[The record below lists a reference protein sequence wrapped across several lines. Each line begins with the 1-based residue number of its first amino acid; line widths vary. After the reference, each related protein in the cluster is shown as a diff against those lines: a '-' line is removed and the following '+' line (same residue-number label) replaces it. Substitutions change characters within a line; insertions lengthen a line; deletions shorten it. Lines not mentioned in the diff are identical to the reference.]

1 MSSPLSY
8 QIAEVELI
16 YKTKVKASDRPK
28 VTGSRDAYDILLA
41 NWDENKIGFV
51 EQAKILLLNRA
62 HRVLG
67 IYEVSS
73 GGITSTIVDPKVV
86 FTAALKANACAI
98 ILAHNHPSGNLR
110 PSAADQELTRK
121 IKEGGKLLDISML
134 DHLIVTQEGYFSFA
148 DELGI

>member
-1 MSSPLSY
+1 MSTIPSY

-28 VTGSRDAYDILLA
+28 VTGSLDAYEILLA

-67 IYEVSS
+67 IYEVST
-73 GGITSTIVDPKVV
+73 GGVTGTIVDPKIV
-86 FTAALKANACAI
+86 FIAALKANACSI
-98 ILAHNHPSGNLR
+98 ILAHNHPSGNLK
-110 PSAADQELTRK
+110 PSAADQELTRR
-121 IKEGGKLLDISML
+121 IKEGGRLLEISML
-134 DHLIVTQEGYFSFA
+134 DHLIVTPEAYYSFA
-148 DELGI
+148 DELGL